1 MTDNIIFNEN
11 IEQLKKNKYNFR
23 AVTKLINCNLK
34 YNMVEL
40 TSIL

>member
-23 AVTKLINCNLK
+23 AVTKLIN
-34 YNMVEL
+34 YN
-40 TSIL
+40 SAYNIYI